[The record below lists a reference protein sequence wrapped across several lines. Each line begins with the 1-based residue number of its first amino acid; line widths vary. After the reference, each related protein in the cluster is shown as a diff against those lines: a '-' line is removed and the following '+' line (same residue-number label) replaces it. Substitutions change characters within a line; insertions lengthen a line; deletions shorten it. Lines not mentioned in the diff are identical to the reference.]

1 MMMQPPLLRPL
12 VFLVVF
18 LMALSAWASDPQ
30 LSRPVRTWEFVDA
43 AGPRAGILGAEDGT
57 LEAYVYPL
65 KIFGGLKLRFIT
77 GAQVIPGESIA
88 RRIIS
93 RPGSYII
100 TYTGDDFQVDETLV
114 APVDE
119 PGAVILLDVRARNT
133 LRIDVEFQRDFQL
146 MWPASIGTG
155 YAAWNGQR
163 KWFEFGAD
171 GYPFA
176 AVFGSADAALE
187 SLEYATNYS
196 GSAHALFTLGEI
208 KGHAQR
214 LLAVAASFKSADD
227 ARAVYNRLVARSGQL
242 ADETERFYGGYLANT
257 VELSLPDARLQQA
270 YDWSRIS
277 VVKGFVDNPFLG
289 RGLVAGYG
297 PSKGA
302 YRPGFAWFFGRDS
315 FWTSLAL
322 TSAGDFANARAAIQ
336 FISHFQRDDGK
347 IPHEIS
353 QSASLVDWFKQF
365 PYGYASADATPLYA
379 IAMGEY
385 VRASGDVAFA
395 HEQAPHLWK
404 ALAFMRSTW
413 DEAGFPRNL
422 HVGHGWVEGG
432 PLLPV
437 RVELY
442 QAACYVEA
450 LRSLAILASILN
462 DGQHAQELDAEFAQK
477 RATLERQFWLA
488 GTAAS
493 PAAYAFAI
501 GTNGQPVDQPSIL
514 ATVPMWFD
522 LLDRQHAQEMI
533 GLLAHEP
540 FATDWGTRII
550 SSHSAL
556 YDPAG
561 YHFGSVWPL
570 FTGWAAVGEYRNHA
584 AEPALAN
591 LRANAW
597 LALDGAGGNTTE
609 VLSGDSYSPLSTA
622 SPHQIWSAAMVVSP
636 LLRGLLGLES
646 DAAGRKIVFAPHL
659 PADWQTV
666 GVHGMPL
673 PGARVNLDMQ
683 RDAGT
688 LRLTIANSGND
699 VIHVE
704 FAPAYPPCAHVE
716 SASLDG
722 KPIAWKTDSEY
733 LDWHPRFDIAA
744 PPGSTTLAIHHR
756 GLFGYALPFSP
767 PQLAGRS
774 MNLKVVS
781 ERWSDNGRRLVLTVS
796 GRPAHDYRLEL
807 VNGDLLESVDGGTR
821 EGADGLIVRIPAAS
835 TDDYVD
841 HQITFVLASPGR
853 L

>member
-1 MMMQPPLLRPL
+1 
-12 VFLVVF
+12 
-18 LMALSAWASDPQ
+18 
-30 LSRPVRTWEFVDA
+30 
-43 AGPRAGILGAEDGT
+43 
-57 LEAYVYPL
+57 
-65 KIFGGLKLRFIT
+65 
-77 GAQVIPGESIA
+77 
-88 RRIIS
+88 
-93 RPGSYII
+93 
-100 TYTGDDFQVDETLV
+100 
-114 APVDE
+114 
-119 PGAVILLDVRARNT
+119 VILLDVRAHSP
-133 LRIDVEFQRDFQL
+133 LRIDVEFARDFQL

-155 YAAWNGQR
+155 YAEWNDR
-163 KWFEFGAD
+163 LRAF
-171 GYPFA
+171 
-176 AVFGSADAALE
+176 
-187 SLEYATNYS
+187 SLEPMASRSRPSSDRPMRRSNRASTPPIIRPPRMRCS
-196 GSAHALFTLGEI
+196 LSA
-208 KGHAQR
+208 
-214 LLAVAASFKSADD
+214 KSR
-227 ARAVYNRLVARSGQL
+227 ARATRVGRGRIHEVADEALAAYNRLIARSGQL
-242 ADETERFYGGYLANT
+242 VEETERYYRDYLANT
-257 VELSLPDARLQQA
+257 IELSLPDAHLQQA

-315 FWTSLAL
+315 FWTSFAL

-365 PYGYASADATPLYA
+365 PYGFASADATPLYA
-379 IAMGEY
+379 IATADY

-395 HEQAPHLWK
+395 REQAPRLWK
-404 ALAFMRSTW
+404 ALAFMRSTV
-413 DEAGFPRNL
+413 DESGFPRNL

-450 LRSLAILASILN
+450 LRSLAMLARLLN
-462 DGQHAQELDAEFAQK
+462 DAQ
-477 RATLERQFWLA
+477 RARISTRSSRRSARALEQRFWLPG
-488 GTAAS
+488 GTTRLCLRARHD
-493 PAAYAFAI
+493 
-501 GTNGQPVDQPSIL
+501 GQPVDQPSIL

-522 LLDRQHAQEMI
+522 LLDRQHAQQMI

-556 YDPAG
+556 YDPSG

-636 LLRGLLGLES
+636 LLRGLLGLET
-646 DAAGRKIVFAPHL
+646 DAAERKIVFAPHL
-659 PADWQTV
+659 PADWQTAA
-666 GVHGMPL
+666 VHGIPL
-673 PGARVNLDMQ
+673 PGARVNLDIL

-688 LRLTIANSGND
+688 LRLTIANSGSEARSTWSSRRPTRLARMW
-699 VIHVE
+699 I
-704 FAPAYPPCAHVE
+704 APHWT
-716 SASLDG
+716 ASRSPG
-722 KPIAWKTDSEY
+722 KRIPNISTGIRDLKS
-733 LDWHPRFDIAA
+733 PRSRARARSRIR
-744 PPGSTTLAIHHR
+744 HH
-756 GLFGYALPFSP
+756 GLFGVRAAVFTAAACRAQHEPERSSP
-767 PQLAGRS
+767 SIGRTMAGNWCS
-774 MNLKVVS
+774 LF
-781 ERWSDNGRRLVLTVS
+781 
-796 GRPAHDYRLEL
+796 
-807 VNGDLLESVDGGTR
+807 
-821 EGADGLIVRIPAAS
+821 PAARRATTGWS
-835 TDDYVD
+835 W
-841 HQITFVLASPGR
+841 
-853 L
+853 

>member
-1 MMMQPPLLRPL
+1 MHPPPHPPLLRPL
-12 VFLVVF
+12 AFLF
-18 LMALSAWASDPQ
+18 ALSCFAATPQ
-30 LSRPVRTWEFVDA
+30 LSRPVRAWEFLDA
-43 AGPRAGILGAEDGT
+43 TGPRAGLLGTEDGT

-65 KIFGGLKLRFIT
+65 KIFGGLKLRFVT
-77 GAQVIPGESIA
+77 GAQIIPGESIA
-88 RRIIS
+88 RRIS
-93 RPGSYII
+93 ARPGSYTI
-100 TYTGDDFQVDETLV
+100 TYTGDDFQADETLV
-114 APVDE
+114 VPTDE
-119 PGAVILLDVRARNT
+119 PGAVILLDVRARSP
-133 LRIDVEFQRDFQL
+133 LRIDVEFVRDFQL

-155 YAAWNGQR
+155 YAEWNGR
-163 KWFEFGAD
+163 LKSFEFGAD
-171 GYPFA
+171 GQPFA
-176 AVFGSADAALE
+176 AVFGSPDAALE
-187 SLEYATNYS
+187 SQEYATNYS
-196 GSAHALFTLGEI
+196 AATHAVFTLGEI

-214 LLAVAASFKSADD
+214 VLAVAASMKSVDEAL
-227 ARAVYNRLVARSGQL
+227 ATYSRLIARSGQL
-242 ADETERFYGGYLANT
+242 VDETERYYRDYLANT
-257 VELSLPDARLQQA
+257 LELSLPDAHLQQA

-315 FWTSLAL
+315 FWTSFAL

-365 PYGYASADATPLYA
+365 PYGFASADATPLYA
-379 IAMGEY
+379 IATGDY

-395 HEQAPHLWK
+395 REQAPRLWK
-404 ALAFMRSTW
+404 ALAFMRSTL

-432 PLLPV
+432 PLLPI

-442 QAACYVEA
+442 QAGCYVEA
-450 LRSLAILASILN
+450 LRSLAMLARLLN
-462 DGQHAQELDAEFAQK
+462 DGQRAKDLDAEFVQK
-477 RATLERQFWLA
+477 RRALEERFWQP
-488 GTAAS
+488 GHS
-493 PAAYAFAI
+493 YAFAL
-501 GTNGQPVDQPSIL
+501 GTNGQPVDQPSVL

-533 GLLAHEP
+533 GLLAQEQ

-556 YDPAG
+556 YDPSG

-597 LALDGAGGNTTE
+597 LALDGAGGHTTE

-636 LLRGLLGLES
+636 LLRGLLGLET
-646 DAAGRKIVFAPHL
+646 DAADRKIVFAPHL
-659 PADWQTV
+659 PADWQTA
-666 GVHGMPL
+666 GVHGIPL
-673 PGARVNLDMQ
+673 PGARVNLDIR
-683 RDAGT
+683 RDAST
-688 LRLTIANSGND
+688 LQLTIANSGAG
-699 VIHVE
+699 VVHLE
-704 FAPAYPPCAHVE
+704 FAPAYPPCAHLD
-716 SASLDG
+716 SATLDG
-722 KPIAWKTDSEY
+722 KSVTWKTDSEY
-733 LDWHPRFDIAA
+733 LDWHPRFEIAVQ
-744 PPGSTTLAIHHR
+744 PGKSTLTIRHH

-774 MNLKVVS
+774 MNLKIVS
-781 ERWSDNGRRLVLTVS
+781 ERWTDNGRRLVLTVS
-796 GRPAHDYRLEL
+796 GRPSRDYRLEL
-807 VNGDLLESVDGGTR
+807 VNGDLLASVEGATR
-821 EGADGLIVRIPAAS
+821 EGPAGLIVHIPAGPA
-835 TDDYVD
+835 DEYVD
-841 HQITFVLASPGR
+841 HQIAFALR
-853 L
+853 

>member
-1 MMMQPPLLRPL
+1 MHPRPLRPL
-12 VFLVVF
+12 AFL
-18 LMALSAWASDPQ
+18 LALSCFAADPQ
-30 LSRPVRTWEFVDA
+30 LSRPVRAWEFLDA
-43 AGPRAGILGAEDGT
+43 TGPRAGLLGAENGT

-65 KIFGGLKLRFIT
+65 KIFGDLKLRFVT
-77 GAQVIPGESIA
+77 GAQVIPGETIA
-88 RRIIS
+88 RRIS
-93 RPGSYII
+93 ARPGAYTI

-114 APVDE
+114 APIDE
-119 PGAVILLDVRARNT
+119 PGAAILLDVRARSP
-133 LRIDVEFQRDFQL
+133 LRIDVEFVRDFQL

-155 YAAWNGQR
+155 FAEWDDRLKNFQ
-163 KWFEFGAD
+163 FGAD
-171 GYPFA
+171 GQPYA
-176 AVFGSADAALE
+176 AVFGSPDAALQ
-187 SLEYATNYS
+187 SREYATNYS
-196 GSAHALFTLGEI
+196 AATHAVFTLGEI

-214 LLAVAASFKSADD
+214 VLAVAASMQSRDEAT
-227 ARAVYNRLVARSGQL
+227 AAYNRLIARSGRL
-242 ADETERFYGGYLANT
+242 VDETERYYRGYLANT
-257 VELSLPDARLQQA
+257 IEISIPDAHLQQA

-315 FWTSLAL
+315 FWTSFAL

-365 PYGYASADATPLYA
+365 PYGFASADATPLYA
-379 IAMGEY
+379 IATADY

-395 HEQAPHLWK
+395 REQAPRLWK
-404 ALAFMRSTW
+404 ALDFMRSTL

-442 QAACYVEA
+442 QAGCYVEA
-450 LRSLAILASILN
+450 LRSLAMLARLLN
-462 DGQHAQELDAEFAQK
+462 DEQRAQDLDAEFVAK
-477 RATLERQFWLA
+477 RGALEKRFWLP
-488 GTAAS
+488 GNV
-493 PAAYAFAI
+493 YAFAL
-501 GTNGQPVDQPSIL
+501 GPDGQPVDQPSVL

-522 LLDRQHAQEMI
+522 LLDRRHAQQMI

-540 FATDWGTRII
+540 FATDWGTRIV

-556 YDPAG
+556 YDPSG

-597 LALDGAGGNTTE
+597 LALDGAGGHTTE

-636 LLRGLLGLES
+636 LLRGLLGLET
-646 DAAGRKIVFAPHL
+646 DATERKIVFAPHL
-659 PADWQTV
+659 PADWQSA
-666 GVHGMPL
+666 GVHGIPL
-673 PGARVNLDMQ
+673 PGARVNLDIL
-683 RDAGT
+683 RDAAT
-688 LRLTIANSGND
+688 LRLTIDNSGAEA
-699 VIHVE
+699 VHLE
-704 FAPAYPPCAHVE
+704 FAPAYPPCAHAD
-716 SASLDG
+716 SATLDG
-722 KPIAWKTDSEY
+722 QPVTWKTDPEY
-733 LDWHPRFDIAA
+733 LDWHPRFEIAA
-744 PPGSTTLAIHHR
+744 RPGKSTLTIRHHS
-756 GLFGYALPFSP
+756 LFGYALPFSP
-767 PQLAGRS
+767 PQLAARS
-774 MNLKVVS
+774 MSLKVVS
-781 ERWSDNGRRLVLTVS
+781 EQWTDNGRQLLLTVS
-796 GRPAHDYRLEL
+796 GRPSADYRLEL
-807 VNGDLLESVDGGTR
+807 VNGDLLAGVAGATR
-821 EGADGLIVRIPAAS
+821 QGPAGLLVHIPASS

-841 HQITFVLASPGR
+841 HQITFALR
-853 L
+853 